1 MEAEYARQIRSEG
14 EEHAAKDAAKK
25 NEMLRKKKDYAR
37 KLKHQVTLISGSL
50 PWPALSFHQRP
61 SAVDLGLRFRTV
73 PNPTDLTDSSRD
85 RVHFDRP
92 CWAQYVRRPL
102 NWLRKHPNVR
112 KKKEFKF

>member
-50 PWPALSFHQRP
+50 P
-61 SAVDLGLRFRTV
+61 
-73 PNPTDLTDSSRD
+73 
-85 RVHFDRP
+85 
-92 CWAQYVRRPL
+92 
-102 NWLRKHPNVR
+102 
-112 KKKEFKF
+112 